1 METQTFGR
9 LGDVSALTLGGGG
22 IGQVWGETTHE
33 ECVATV
39 REAIDSGISFLDVAP
54 SYGNGE
60 AEAVVGEAFD
70 GRLPDGVRVSTKSH
84 VGAIAPGE
92 VLSHLEGSLDESLRL
107 LRLERVDLFILHG
120 NLVPSGAAGG
130 TRQTPIGL
138 FFNAVRPAFERL
150 VERGRIGAWGI
161 SGIGEPGAVLEALQ
175 TDPAPWAVQAISNL
189 LDSPGGTQRFDGPA
203 QPRNIIAMASERG
216 VGVMG
221 IRAVQAGALTDRIDR
236 DLPAEHPEMVDF
248 RRAMPFRELAR
259 KVGESPA
266 SLAHRYALAMN
277 GVSTVVLGVKN
288 RAELRECVAAEERG
302 PLEQELISAIDE
314 AAGR

>member
-1 METQTFGR
+1 
-9 LGDVSALTLGGGG
+9 
-22 IGQVWGETTHE
+22 
-33 ECVATV
+33 
-39 REAIDSGISFLDVAP
+39 
-54 SYGNGE
+54 
-60 AEAVVGEAFD
+60 
-70 GRLPDGVRVSTKSH
+70 
-84 VGAIAPGE
+84 
-92 VLSHLEGSLDESLRL
+92 
-107 LRLERVDLFILHG
+107 
-120 NLVPSGAAGG
+120 
-130 TRQTPIGL
+130 
-138 FFNAVRPAFERL
+138 
-150 VERGRIGAWGI
+150 
-161 SGIGEPGAVLEALQ
+161 
-175 TDPAPWAVQAISNL
+175 
-189 LDSPGGTQRFDGPA
+189 
-203 QPRNIIAMASERG
+203 MASERG

-236 DLPAEHPEMVDF
+236 DLPAEHPETVDF